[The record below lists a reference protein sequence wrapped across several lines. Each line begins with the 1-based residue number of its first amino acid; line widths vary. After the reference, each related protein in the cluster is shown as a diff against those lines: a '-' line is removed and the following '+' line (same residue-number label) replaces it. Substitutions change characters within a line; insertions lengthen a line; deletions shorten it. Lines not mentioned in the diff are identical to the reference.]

1 MAIFKNHRPETPQTN
16 DNSSNSI
23 QLPQEN
29 KINIHDPR
37 DMSDAEKQ
45 RRGDM
50 LRNAFAIEVQKEVIS
65 FTPEISARKTTELW
79 WDKNVSEPALYS
91 TEVGEVEINKNSI
104 ESSLA
109 HRYGQK
115 KLDAITLL
123 IEGLPGQKVG

>member
-1 MAIFKNHRPETPQTN
+1 
-16 DNSSNSI
+16 
-23 QLPQEN
+23 
-29 KINIHDPR
+29 
-37 DMSDAEKQ
+37 MSDAEKQ